1 MTDSNKV
8 SQMVWDQVQLRS
20 SSGNHPLVSGH
31 PNRPIPKLMVCSIL
45 FVSLTYL
52 LYTLKLLTTSAQ
64 QTFHHTPF
72 TSHLRRS
79 ASFTSAPLVL
89 NQTAVTAPPHHGR
102 RDVREKQKVVMQMGQ
117 APPKPKPTEIH
128 DVVFGIAASSKL
140 WQQRKEYIK
149 IWYKPNQMRGVVW
162 LDDRVKDS
170 AQYNRTLP
178 PFRVSSDTS
187 KFPYTNRKG
196 HRSAIRISRI
206 VTETLRMKMD
216 NVRWFVMGDDDT
228 VFITDNLVRILRKY
242 DHTQYYYIGSLSESH
257 IQNIF
262 FSYGMA
268 YGGGGF
274 AISYPLAKALAKM
287 QDRCIQRYPG
297 LYGSDDR
304 MQACMAE
311 LGVPLTKELGF
322 HQVDVGERWNP
333 RVDRVLDLV
342 WFCHNCVVFWSVDI
356 LYDVYGNLFGLLAA
370 HPVTPFVSLH
380 HLDVVEPIF
389 PNLSRVQALQR
400 LMLPTKL
407 DSAGI
412 MQQSICY
419 DKTKSWTISVSW
431 GFAVQVFRGI
441 FSPREIEMPSRTFL
455 NWYKRA
461 DYTAYAFNTRP
472 VSRNPCQKPFVFY
485 MSSVRMDSELN
496 KTVSEYERHHV
507 PHPLCRWK
515 MANPDELETVIVHKK
530 PDPHLWDRSP
540 RRNCCRVMESKERR
554 RMVIDVGVCK
564 DGEALDPRDGTTN
577 VFNSICRH
585 QCSSSGVE
593 EEDPLIRDRGRLVSL
608 LGVC

>member
-1 MTDSNKV
+1 
-8 SQMVWDQVQLRS
+8 MVWDQVQSRS

-64 QTFHHTPF
+64 QTFNHTPF
-72 TSHLRRS
+72 TSYLRS
-79 ASFTSAPLVL
+79 STSFTSAPLIL
-89 NQTAVTAPPHHGR
+89 NQTAVTAPLHHGG
-102 RDVREKQKVVMQMGQ
+102 RDVREKQKVVMQMEQ

-128 DVVFGIAASSKL
+128 DV
-140 WQQRKEYIK
+140 
-149 IWYKPNQMRGVVW
+149 PNQMRGVVW
-162 LDDRVKDS
+162 LDDRVKYS
-170 AQYNRTLP
+170 AQDNRTLP

-228 VFITDNLVRILRKY
+228 VFITANLVRILRKY

-287 QDRCIQRYPG
+287 QDRCIQR
-297 LYGSDDR
+297 
-304 MQACMAE
+304 
-311 LGVPLTKELGF
+311 
-322 HQVDVGERWNP
+322 RWNP
-333 RVDRVLDLV
+333 RVDRVFDLV
-342 WFCHNCVVFWSVDI
+342 WFCHNYVVFWSVDI
-356 LYDVYGNLFGLLAA
+356 LERGCHALLTVRKRSFKEPYDVYGNLFGLLAA
-370 HPVTPFVSLH
+370 HPVTPLVSLH

-389 PNLSRVQALQR
+389 PNVSRVQALQR

-515 MANPDELETVIVHKK
+515 MANPNELETVIVHKK

-540 RRNCCRVMESKERR
+540 RKNCCRAMESKERR

-564 DGEALDPRDGTTN
+564 DGE
-577 VFNSICRH
+577 
-585 QCSSSGVE
+585 
-593 EEDPLIRDRGRLVSL
+593 VSEI
-608 LGVC
+608 